1 MIEVVL
7 ATRNQHKVA
16 EFERLFQ
23 PFQLTLLPLPLRLEL
38 PPEDGET
45 FYANALGKARAA
57 SRELMKPVLAD
68 DSGLVAAALDGAPG
82 VRSARYAG
90 EHATDAQNL
99 AKLVSEVPPG
109 SPLRFVCALAL
120 VDGGL
125 ERAFI
130 GECSGTMAPAPRGT
144 NGFGYDPIFIPEAH
158 PDRTMAELSDRD
170 KDHISHRGNAVRD
183 FAWWYLGERL
193 GLRR

>member
-7 ATRNQHKVA
+7 ATRNPHKLA

-23 PFQLTLLPLPLRLEL
+23 PFQLTLLPLPPRFEL

-45 FYANALGKARAA
+45 FYANALSKARAA
-57 SRELMKPVLAD
+57 SQELMKPVLAD
-68 DSGLVAAALDGAPG
+68 DSGLAADALDGAPG

-99 AKLVSEVPPG
+99 AKLVAEVPPG
-109 SPLRFVCALAL
+109 SALRYVCALVL

-125 ERAFI
+125 ERTFI
-130 GECSGTMAPAPRGT
+130 GECKGTMAPGPRGA
-144 NGFGYDPIFIPEAH
+144 NGFGYDPIFIPEAF

-183 FAWWYLGERL
+183 FAWW
-193 GLRR
+193 

>member
-7 ATRNQHKVA
+7 ATRNQHKLA

-23 PFQLTLLPLPLRLEL
+23 PFQLSLLPLPRRLEL
-38 PPEDGET
+38 PPENGET
-45 FYANALGKARAA
+45 FYANALEKARSA
-57 SRELMKPVLAD
+57 SREMMKPVLAD
-68 DSGLVAAALDGAPG
+68 DSGLIAAALDGAPG

-99 AKLVSEVPPG
+99 AKLVAEVPPG
-109 SPLRFVCALAL
+109 SALRFVCALAL

-130 GECSGTMAPAPRGT
+130 GECKGTMAPAPRGT
-144 NGFGYDPIFIPEAH
+144 NGFGYDPIFIPEEY

-193 GLRR
+193 GLRH